1 VFISAFYRGLLLTL
15 LRLQWSIFT
24 PLLLKEL
31 IGQIV
36 VHLRQSSKCSKAA
49 AESYCRSLGKTAF
62 FILQFLF
69 CFLFFCFVFFFFVL
83 FSFVLQ
89 AYTNL
94 KVPEFMNKKK
104 KKQKKKIEV
113 HPFSFVNVV
122 GFSLLFLWCNMCCLK
137 IDRCSVIAIQVH
149 DELVLEVD
157 PSVIKEAAL
166 LLQMS
171 MENAAL
177 LLGIFLLFVVHIL
190 YILRICSFCIL
201 SHYLFFS
208 SFACQTE
215 SGKNVGFFGTF
226 PSYCA

>member
-1 VFISAFYRGLLLTL
+1 
-15 LRLQWSIFT
+15 
-24 PLLLKEL
+24 
-31 IGQIV
+31 
-36 VHLRQSSKCSKAA
+36 
-49 AESYCRSLGKTAF
+49 
-62 FILQFLF
+62 
-69 CFLFFCFVFFFFVL
+69 
-83 FSFVLQ
+83 
-89 AYTNL
+89 
-94 KVPEFMNKKK
+94 
-104 KKQKKKIEV
+104 
-113 HPFSFVNVV
+113 
-122 GFSLLFLWCNMCCLK
+122 MCCLK

>member
-1 VFISAFYRGLLLTL
+1 MVNIYSVIVEGVDRPDCSSLATKF
-15 LRLQWSIFT
+15 QM
-24 PLLLKEL
+24 LK
-31 IGQIV
+31 G
-36 VHLRQSSKCSKAA
+36 R
-49 AESYCRSLGKTAF
+49 CRI
-62 FILQFLF
+62 ILQ
-69 CFLFFCFVFFFFVL
+69 V
-83 FSFVLQ
+83 
-89 AYTNL
+89 TW
-94 KVPEFMNKKK
+94 E